1 MAASKKRPGA
11 KTGRTLA
18 STPKRTQAGSRSK
31 LAHREQKAG
40 EKFEAAEVLPAQS
53 PMGQG
58 MGQAMGQAMDQ
69 VMGQVFPTH
78 VFPTQVMGWSRTA
91 AQTEMPMVAMLTG
104 ADGASTHVAQAMVQ
118 SNVEVAALVGRRS
131 RACLDFPAH
140 LSKCQTP
147 QQVLEQQSQFFREML
162 MDYHAANDRIIKA
175 WFEFEPR
182 S

>member
-1 MAASKKRPGA
+1 MSASKKRPISKIGRHHASASKRGQVGA
-11 KTGRTLA
+11 SGKPT
-18 STPKRTQAGSRSK
+18 
-31 LAHREQKAG
+31 HRAQSAEGAFEKGAFGAG
-40 EKFEAAEVLPAQS
+40 E
-53 PMGQG
+53 
-58 MGQAMGQAMDQ
+58 
-69 VMGQVFPTH
+69 

-91 AQTEMPMVAMLTG
+91 AETEMPMVAMLTG

-118 SNVEVAALVGRRS
+118 SNAEVVALVGRRS

-147 QQVLEQQSQFFREML
+147 QQVLEQQSQFFRDML